1 MKITAAGTERSTN
14 GWGIELKYQDAF
26 QKWHSAPRH
35 TVDAILQAMGA
46 EPESTAP
53 PRDDSVMFVRTEEQR
68 NLASGGT
75 IILENGETISVHAHL
90 PPDLP
95 PGYHQLRLNR
105 AERPTRLIVSPGR
118 CWLPDHLKTW
128 GWSVQLY
135 AARSRESWGIG
146 DFGDLERIA
155 KWSAGELG
163 AGLLMLNPL
172 SAASPV
178 LPQQAS
184 PYYPSSRRFF
194 NPLWLKIGW
203 VPGANTE
210 RIPQIEGLTR
220 AGRELNSARLIER
233 DKVFALKMRA
243 LEILWRQFP
252 GSEDFIR
259 FCREHADDLDRFAT
273 FCALA
278 EHFQS
283 GWHQWPEEYRDPA
296 NSAVE
301 HFAQDHRR
309 RIDFHKWLQ
318 WLLDRQL
325 ERCSNEIPLM
335 QDLPIGVDPD
345 GADAWAW
352 QDVLAAD
359 ISVGAPP
366 DEFNTQGQNWG
377 LPPFIPHKLR
387 AAGYEP
393 FIQTV
398 RATFRHGGGL
408 RIDHAMGLF
417 RLFWIPA
424 DAPALEGAYVRYDA
438 DEMLAILALESERAR
453 AYVVGEDLGTVE
465 DEVRQKLAEHA
476 VMSYRLLWLE
486 KDSPRTFPRDSLA
499 AVTTHDLPTIAG
511 LWSGSDLK
519 RQHDLH
525 LKPNEKSTAEIRRR
539 LISMAGLSSS
549 AAPDEAIAGAYR
561 VLAGAPSRLLTA
573 TLEDAAAVEER
584 PNIPATQTD
593 QNPNWSL
600 ASPQPIEDLEKNEL
614 PKLIAAAL
622 RRSTAP

>member
-1 MKITAAGTERSTN
+1 M
-14 GWGIELKYQDAF
+14 
-26 QKWHSAPRH
+26 
-35 TVDAILQAMGA
+35 
-46 EPESTAP
+46 
-53 PRDDSVMFVRTEEQR
+53 
-68 NLASGGT
+68 
-75 IILENGETISVHAHL
+75 
-90 PPDLP
+90 
-95 PGYHQLRLNR
+95 
-105 AERPTRLIVSPGR
+105 
-118 CWLPDHLKTW
+118 PDHLKTW

-135 AARSRESWGIG
+135 GARSRESWGIG

-172 SAASPV
+172 SAVSPV

-194 NPLWLKIGW
+194 NPLWLKIDW

-210 RIPQIEGLTR
+210 RIPQLEELAR
-220 AGRELNSARLIER
+220 AGRELNSARVIER

-252 GSEDFIR
+252 GSEDFDG
-259 FCREHADDLDRFAT
+259 FCREHAHDLDRYAI

-283 GWHQWPEEYRDPA
+283 GWHEWPEKYRHPA
-296 NSAVE
+296 NSAVKG
-301 HFAQDHRR
+301 FAQDHRE
-309 RIDFHKWLQ
+309 RIDFRKWLQ

-325 ERCSNEIPLM
+325 KRCSKEIPLM

-352 QDVLAAD
+352 QDVLAAN

-398 RATFRHGGGL
+398 RAAFRHGGGL

-476 VMSYRLLWLE
+476 VMPYRLLWFE
-486 KDSPRTFPRDSLA
+486 KDPPRTFPRDSLA

-539 LISMAGLSSS
+539 LISMAGVAKS
-549 AAPDEAIAGAYR
+549 AATDEAIAGAYR

-600 ASPQPIEDLEKNEL
+600 ALPQPIEDLEKNEL